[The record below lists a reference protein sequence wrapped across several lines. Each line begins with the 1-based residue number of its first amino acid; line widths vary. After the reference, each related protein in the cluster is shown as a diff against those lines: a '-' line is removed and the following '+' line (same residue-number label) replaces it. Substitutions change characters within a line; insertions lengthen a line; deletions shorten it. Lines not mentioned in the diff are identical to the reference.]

1 MSRTSLYGCLIAFL
15 FLCPALCRA
24 EKPDVTHNF
33 HNDAPYAAKLKF
45 YDDNHV
51 GVTPL
56 LTYTCSGGAEFWK
69 DLFNKKDSEKKISI
83 NFSGINQFVTT
94 SAVED
99 LSELEIKFYPA
110 SEYRPNLELRLSYDS
125 IHWSNPIDADY
136 SLKGFVKASF
146 LPGKYYVRLKNTS
159 ASADRHASVF
169 EIKYSFSDGCNC
181 FMYIP

>member
-33 HNDAPYAAKLKF
+33 HNDAPDATKLKF

-56 LTYTCSGGAEFWK
+56 LTYTCSGGAEFGQ
-69 DLFNKKDSEKKISI
+69 DLFSSSGSKKVSI
-83 NFSGINQFVTT
+83 NLSGINQFVTT
-94 SAVED
+94 SAVDD
-99 LSELEIKFYPA
+99 LSDLDIIFYPVDK
-110 SEYRPNLELRLSYDS
+110 SLSNLELRLSYDS
-125 IHWSNPIDADY
+125 IHWSSPIDANY
-136 SLKGFVKASF
+136 SIKGHVKASF
-146 LPGKYYVRLKNTS
+146 LPGRYYVRLTNTS
-159 ASADRHASVF
+159 SAAANRASLI
-169 EIKYSFSDGCNC
+169 EITYSFSDGCNC